1 MKASMNY
8 KFNLMVLVLVFTFL
22 SCKNDT
28 NTTLA
33 TYKFADKGIVLNC
46 EGTDSDLINEALF
59 AFEDDINTFYSKAS
73 PSPNLG
79 LSYAKFM
86 RDAING
92 NVNYSE
98 ILTPHTVEVFKVLQT
113 KSDLWD
119 TKNTE
124 SHLDYYS
131 SFFSCMANNV
141 QDKSLNTTLNALLST
156 NSMSSKLFMP
166 ALTSRYREVVN
177 DKYLAAYIAFDLFY
191 AKLFE
196 VDLTQVKEREPAK
209 VDFNLVPQLPSN

>member
-1 MKASMNY
+1 MNF
-8 KFNLMVLVLVFTFL
+8 KFNFMLLVLVFAFF
-22 SCKNDT
+22 SCKNET
-28 NTTLA
+28 STSLS

-46 EGTDSDLINEALF
+46 EGADLNLINEALF

-73 PSPNLG
+73 PNPSLG

-113 KSDLWD
+113 QSDLWD
-119 TKNTE
+119 TANTE
-124 SHLDYYS
+124 SHLNYYS

-166 ALTSRYREVVN
+166 ALTSKYREVVN